1 MAKNTHLSPREETE
15 HDTIVFTRVV
25 ILSGLALL
33 VIFIVALLFLYG
45 TNGKMIP
52 KANPAHQSSQIIFE
66 AADSLT
72 C

>member
-15 HDTIVFTRVV
+15 HDTTVFTRVV
-25 ILSGLALL
+25 ILTGLAFLL
-33 VIFIVALLFLYG
+33 IFTVALLLLFG

-52 KANPAHQSSQIIFE
+52 KANPPHQASQIIFQ
-66 AADSLT
+66 APSSPT

>member
-15 HDTIVFTRVV
+15 HDTSVFMRVV
-25 ILSGLALL
+25 ILTGLAFM
-33 VIFIVALLFLYG
+33 VFFTVALLILYG

-52 KANPAHQSSQIIFE
+52 NTNPAHQTSQIIFQ
-66 AADSLT
+66 AASSLN